1 MSNNNKEKIYFAAA
15 TNLITMV
22 VVIFMP
28 LLFGECELFHWYF
41 SKLSFDK
48 DIALSKWIMILP
60 LLAMVIIVILFI
72 RGIRKTDFV
81 SSSVEVTNKTNSQR
95 IAERQKII
103 MQEQEK
109 LATKKMQAVKS
120 YLIESIA
127 PYVEEEELM
136 ILINNVQNWEKDQ
149 GFVPEAITTN
159 GQLNTLDMK
168 HLAWNV
174 GKRLDW
180 TGKQCATF
188 IKICFPIEMKDIE
201 IETIRRNL
209 RQKGPCIIE
218 LDVPENGSYEFHYS
232 TSE

>member
-109 LATKKMQAVKS
+109 LSAQTSGIRLLRSV
-120 YLIESIA
+120 
-127 PYVEEEELM
+127 
-136 ILINNVQNWEKDQ
+136 
-149 GFVPEAITTN
+149 
-159 GQLNTLDMK
+159 LNTQCRAVLFLTTQTAL
-168 HLAWNV
+168 HL
-174 GKRLDW
+174 LF
-180 TGKQCATF
+180 Q
-188 IKICFPIEMKDIE
+188 
-201 IETIRRNL
+201 
-209 RQKGPCIIE
+209 
-218 LDVPENGSYEFHYS
+218 H
-232 TSE
+232 